1 MVMSNKVFFN
11 PLGNHTENTYGGC
24 TKENDKEIKYVTT
37 LKSNTQ
43 RKAAGEESNERLQ
56 KTVC

>member
-37 LKSNTQ
+37 LKSNT
-43 RKAAGEESNERLQ
+43 
-56 KTVC
+56 